1 MTNLWKGLIS
11 LSVMGAVILYFTL
24 QDKEETKVDIRIDK
38 MEQKV
43 DEKEFDADFSDFNG
57 EANSKI
63 KKQRAEVID
72 SIKSEIATA
81 KRRLND
87 LDEFSTEILDSGK
100 EALIEEDA
108 RLSMTPEEFQKLN
121 KRGVK

>member
-1 MTNLWKGLIS
+1 
-11 LSVMGAVILYFTL
+11 MGAVILYFTL